1 MSVTPAPTFNI
12 VESWVLVCVLEPQG
26 FQGCVLVDA
35 GQMDAAALVGEL
47 SKNLLL
53 KLFLDG
59 GGEVTPKII
68 ITKAIVGPD

>member
-12 VESWVLVCVLEPQG
+12 VESWCWCVFWNPRDSKAVC
-26 FQGCVLVDA
+26 C
-35 GQMDAAALVGEL
+35 EL